1 MAHLRTDIRAAIA
14 GILAFGQP
22 AGWTIVPDRGRP
34 VADRTATIGIA
45 TETIERRGGTGRP
58 DKRVMA
64 LDVTVNVFGAM
75 PDDLVDAAC
84 IWVEQAMAADPTL
97 GGIAE
102 DCIHRETRIDVETG
116 GERPF
121 GRAVLTYDIRAA
133 KALDTF

>member
-1 MAHLRTDIRAAIA
+1 MAHLRTDIRYAASIA
-14 GILAFGQP
+14 LASGRP
-22 AGWTIVPDRGRP
+22 AGWTVVPDRGRP
-34 VADRTATIGIA
+34 VADRTVTIGIA
-45 TETIERRGGTGRP
+45 AETIERRGGTGKP

-84 IWVEQAMAADPTL
+84 IWVEQAMADDPTL
-97 GGIAE
+97 GGVAE

-116 GERPF
+116 GESPF